1 MSSQVWN
8 LFLEASGG
16 TTLATNIGA
25 NNLDT
30 RMMLR
35 HLTIFV
41 FYLAPGKFFLSNIGA
56 NGLET
61 RISLRHLTIFG
72 GLPCAWEVFS
82 ILRGRR
88 STAEEKICGL
98 RNCKKVI
105 GMKNMMLQTQYV

>member
-8 LFLEASGG
+8 PFLEASGG

-61 RISLRHLTIFG
+61 RISLRHLTIFVVDLAPG
-72 GLPCAWEVFS
+72 KFFRSCGAGAP
-82 ILRGRR
+82 LRR
-88 STAEEKICGL
+88 
-98 RNCKKVI
+98 KKSVGFGI
-105 GMKNMMLQTQYV
+105 VKKS